1 MDYFTLDNSTYT
13 NGKPINGIYNATW
26 IERYLEAGE
35 FNLTVDATMANLS
48 LLALGTFISHTSSL
62 QVMYIEEQ
70 SIDASIEGQIPRLTV
85 SGRTLEAFFENRVA
99 WDVVD
104 IGPWGFEYLNG
115 ELKGNQV
122 YDTVRINETGTTITA
137 TRAAGSTSFAV
148 ADTTG
153 FKVGSLI
160 EFSGADPEELFISS
174 VSTSSGAGNV
184 VTADAS
190 AKAHTSGIGVKPVTV
205 RFVEQYTSAAYN
217 VPATGHTSIWA
228 QVNTMLNHFLT
239 SNIGTLSKYVLPNV
253 VIRVASSGMGTQTFP
268 PVENWAVP
276 WGNLYNAM
284 IEGLQQQNCGIKIER
299 PTSAHSTL
307 DFIIH
312 KGEDRSSTIQ
322 MSWSSGQIDTARY
335 LWSIKDYKNEMFVRT
350 KYQGFMVP
358 NVSTKLT
365 ANSSTTATSFSVA
378 DRTGFV
384 PGAKLAFN
392 ATDLIGTSAEQLTI
406 SSGYVP
412 ATGAGTIT
420 TTTGAAYAHLS
431 DLTVVQNTVPTRKG
445 WDLRVGSVE
454 FSEYDLDPRLFTD
467 PYLYDPVQLD
477 NIRLYLKVVTE
488 NKGQI
493 ELASTTKLTMMDIT
507 TGRIPKKFRIDY
519 NIGDIVYV
527 VGDYGVS
534 QKMRVTEYAEIL
546 DESGSSAFPT
556 LELV

>member
-1 MDYFTLDNSTYT
+1 MDYFTLDTNTYA

-35 FNLTVDATMANLS
+35 FNLTVDATMANMQ

-70 SIDASIEGQIPRLTV
+70 SVDASIEGEIPRLTV

-99 WDVVD
+99 WDVFD
-104 IGPWGFEYLNG
+104 IGPWGFEYLRG
-115 ELKGNQV
+115 ELQGNGI
-122 YDTVRINETGTTITA
+122 YTVEKTNETGTTLTA
-137 TRAAGSTSFAV
+137 LRNAGSTSFPV

-153 FKVGSLI
+153 FKVDSLI
-160 EFSGADPEELFISS
+160 EFGGADPEELYIAS
-174 VSTSSGAGNV
+174 VGAGNV
-184 VTADAS
+184 VTSSAS
-190 AKAHTSGIGVKPVTV
+190 VRTHASGIGVKPVTV
-205 RFVEQYTSAAYN
+205 TFIEGYTSGAYT
-217 VPATGHTSIWA
+217 VPAAGHTSIWA

-239 SNIGTLSKYVLPNV
+239 SNIGTLTKYVLPNV
-253 VIRVASSGMGTQTFP
+253 VIRVSSSGMGTQVYP
-268 PVENWAVP
+268 PVTDWPVP

-299 PTSAHSTL
+299 PTSTHSTL

-312 KGEDRSSTIQ
+312 KGIDVSSTIQ
-322 MSWSSGQIDTARY
+322 LSWSSGQIDTARY
-335 LWSIKDYKNEMFVRT
+335 LWSAKDYKNEIFVRT
-350 KYQGFMVP
+350 KYQGFMIP
-358 NVSTKLT
+358 NVYTTLT
-365 ANSSTTATSFSVA
+365 APSNIGAVSFSVA

-392 ATDLIGTSAEQLTI
+392 ATDLSGTSAEQLTI
-406 SSGYVP
+406 SNSYIP
-412 ATGAGTIT
+412 AVGAGTIA
-420 TTTGAAYAHLS
+420 TTTGATYAHAS
-431 DLTVVQNTVPTRKG
+431 GLTVVQNTVPTRKG

-454 FSEYDLDPRLFTD
+454 FSEYDLDPRLFTS
-467 PYLYDPVQLD
+467 PAIQ
-477 NIRLYLKVVTE
+477 NIYLKVVTE

-493 ELASTTKLTMMDIT
+493 ELASATKITLMDIT

-527 VGDYGVS
+527 IGDYGVS
-534 QKMRVTEYAEIL
+534 QKMRIIEYAEIL
-546 DESGSSAFPT
+546 DENGSSAFPT

>member
-1 MDYFTLDNSTYT
+1 MEYFTLNNSTYT
-13 NGKPINGIYNATW
+13 NGTPINDIYNATW

-48 LLALGTFISHTSSL
+48 LLALGTFVSHTSSL

-70 SIDASIEGQIPRLTV
+70 AIDASIEGQIPRLTV

-104 IGPWGFEYLNG
+104 VGAFGFEYLRG
-115 ELKGNQV
+115 ELQGNLT
-122 YDTVRINETGTTITA
+122 YDITRTNETGTTLTA
-137 TRAAGSTSFAV
+137 ARAAGQTSFPV

-153 FKVGSLI
+153 FKVNSLI
-160 EFSGADPEELFISS
+160 EFNGADPEELYITS

-184 VTADAS
+184 VTSSAS
-190 AKAHTSGIGVKPVTV
+190 VKAHASGVGVKPVTV
-205 RFVEQYTSAAYN
+205 RFVEQYMTGAYT
-217 VPATGHTSIWA
+217 VPKGSHTAIWS
-228 QVNTMLNHFLT
+228 QVNEMLNHFLT
-239 SNIGTLSKYVLPNV
+239 TNIGTLTKYVLPNV
-253 VIRVASSGMGTQTFP
+253 VIRVSSSGMGTQVTP
-268 PVENWAVP
+268 PVDNWPVP

-284 IEGLQQQNCGIKIER
+284 IEGLKQQNCGIKIER
-299 PTSAHSTL
+299 PISAHSTL

-312 KGEDRSSTIQ
+312 KGEDRSATIQ
-322 MSWSSGQIDTARY
+322 LSWSSGQIDSARY

-350 KYQGFMVP
+350 KYQSFMVP
-358 NVSTKLT
+358 NVATTLT
-365 ANSSTTATSFSVA
+365 ANSIATATSFSVA

-392 ATDLIGTSAEQLTI
+392 PTNLIGTSNEQLII
-406 SSGYVP
+406 SSSYIP
-412 ATGAGTIT
+412 ATGPGTIT
-420 TTTGAAYAHLS
+420 TTTGAAYAHAI
-431 DLTVVQNTVPTRKG
+431 DLDVVQNTVPTRKG
-445 WDLRVGSVE
+445 WDLKVGFVE

-467 PYLYDPVQLD
+467 PYLYDQTQLS
-477 NIRLYLKVVTE
+477 NIKLYLKVVTE

-493 ELASTTKLTMMDIT
+493 ELASATKLTMMDIT
-507 TGRIPKKFRIDY
+507 TGRIPKKFRVDY

-546 DESGSSAFPT
+546 DESGSSAYPT

>member
-1 MDYFTLDNSTYT
+1 MEYFTLDNPTYA

-99 WDVVD
+99 WDVIDV
-104 IGPWGFEYLNG
+104 GSWGIEYLNG
-115 ELKGNQV
+115 ELEGNQV
-122 YDTVRINETGTTITA
+122 FDIVRTNETGTTLTA
-137 TRAAGSTSFAV
+137 LRNAGSTSFAV

-153 FKVGSLI
+153 FKVNSLI
-160 EFSGADPEELFISS
+160 EFGGADPEELFIAS

-184 VTADAS
+184 VTTDPS
-190 AKAHTSGIGVKPVTV
+190 VKAHANGVGVKPVTV
-205 RFVEQYTSAAYN
+205 TFVEQYATAAYI
-217 VPATGHTSIWA
+217 VPLSGHAAIWN

-253 VIRVASSGMGTQTFP
+253 VIRVASSGMGTQTTP
-268 PVENWAVP
+268 PVEAWVVP
-276 WGNLYNAM
+276 WGNLYDAM

-299 PTSAHSTL
+299 PTSTHSTL

-312 KGEDRSSTIQ
+312 KGEDRSGTIQ
-322 MSWSSGQIDTARY
+322 LSWSSGQIDTARY
-335 LWSIKDYKNEMFVRT
+335 LWSIKDYKNEMYVRT
-350 KYQGFMVP
+350 KYQGFMIP
-358 NVSTKLT
+358 NVGTTLT
-365 ANSSTTATSFSVA
+365 ANSAALATSFSVA

-392 ATDLIGTSAEQLTI
+392 PTDFIGTSAEQLTI
-406 SSGYVP
+406 SSSYVP
-412 ATGAGTIT
+412 ATGAGAIT
-420 TTTGAAYAHLS
+420 TTTGATFLHSSGLP
-431 DLTVVQNTVPTRKG
+431 VFQNTVPTRKG

-454 FSEYDLDPRLFTD
+454 FGEYDLDPRLFDLATKTIQD
-467 PYLYDPVQLD
+467 
-477 NIRLYLKVVTE
+477 LYLKVVTE

-493 ELASTTKLTMMDIT
+493 ELAGLKKLSLMDIT
-507 TGRIPKKFRIDY
+507 TGRLPKKFRVDY

-546 DESGSSAFPT
+546 DELGSSSYPT
-556 LELV
+556 LTLV